1 MSRPGPGNTPG
12 ASAADTPLGST
23 PRSPRRVTLRLP
35 AWALLLP
42 VVAFLCAIP
51 LVTAGGVAGGLF
63 VWLGYGI
70 PALVLVSTLLTRTTA
85 DARRIAVIGP
95 WRRRTIAWA
104 ELDSLEFTGTRWAV
118 AVTAGGKRIRLIMV
132 RPRDLPALTAVA
144 GGELLLAED
153 QETGDDET
161 GEHGTGEHGTGEPGT
176 GDGESG
182 DHGTGDHGTAAD
194 PVASSVTDARP
205 ITTAADL
212 DAGRTDT
219 SAADEPRVEH
229 PDGAGP
235 GPGPGR
241 A

>member
-23 PRSPRRVTLRLP
+23 PRSPRRVTFRLP

-153 QETGDDET
+153 QETGANET
-161 GEHGTGEHGTGEPGT
+161 GDT
-176 GDGESG
+176 ESG
-182 DHGTGDHGTAAD
+182 DHGTGDETRDRGTAAE
-194 PVASSVTDARP
+194 PVASSVPDTRP
-205 ITTAADL
+205 AATAAAP

-219 SAADEPRVEH
+219 SAVGDPQAPE

-235 GPGPGR
+235 GTGPGR